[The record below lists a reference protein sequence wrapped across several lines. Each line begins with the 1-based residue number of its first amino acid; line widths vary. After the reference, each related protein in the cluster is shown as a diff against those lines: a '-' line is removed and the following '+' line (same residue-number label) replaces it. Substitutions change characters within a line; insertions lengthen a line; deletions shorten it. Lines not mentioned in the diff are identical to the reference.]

1 MTKSTHRVEVVP
13 VCLEPHPNA
22 QALSIVHIWG
32 YSVCVRTADWQD
44 GALGAYIVPD
54 SVVDTTR
61 PEFAF
66 LGDHPRIRV
75 KRLRGTLSQ
84 GLLIPA
90 PPGAQAG
97 DDVAELLGVQRYE
110 PPENACTGGDNEPSP
125 VAWAPSY
132 DVESWHRYKHL
143 LRDGEPVVATEKV
156 HGTSARYLYADGRM
170 YCGSRTAWKKE
181 SDKSAWWKALRR
193 HPEIATFCTANPEC
207 VLYGEV
213 YGQVQ
218 DLRYGAG
225 PGEVFFRGFD
235 VWQRDRWLDWE
246 EAQARA
252 AVSLPWVP
260 ALYTGPY
267 NGDQLVGLAEGGSV
281 VAAALGEQ
289 NLREGIVVKPMRE
302 RTDLE
307 IGRVQLK
314 IVSNAYLERP

>member
-13 VCLEPHPNA
+13 VHLERHPNA
-22 QALSIVHIWG
+22 DTLSVVRIWG

-90 PPGAQAG
+90 PAGAIAG
-97 DDVAELLGVQRYE
+97 DEVAELLGVHRYE
-110 PPENACTGGDNEPSP
+110 PPENACTGGDNVPAP
-125 VAWAPSY
+125 VAWVPCY

-143 LRDGEPVVATEKV
+143 LTDGEPVVATEKV
-156 HGTSARYLYADGRM
+156 HGASARYLYAAGQM

-181 SDKSAWWKALRR
+181 SDRSAWWKALRR
-193 HPEIATFCTANPEC
+193 HPEIATFCQANPDC

-218 DLRYGAG
+218 DLRYGAAQ
-225 PGEVFFRGFD
+225 GEVYFRGFD
-235 VWQRDRWLDWE
+235 VWQRDHWLDWAE
-246 EAQARA
+246 VQARA
-252 AVSLPWVP
+252 ATALPWVP
-260 ALYTGPY
+260 PLYTGPY
-267 NGDQLVGLAEGGSV
+267 DADHLAALAEGDSV
-281 VAAALGEQ
+281 VAATLGAK
-289 NLREGIVVKPMRE
+289 NIREGIVVKPLQE
-302 RTDLE
+302 RTDPE